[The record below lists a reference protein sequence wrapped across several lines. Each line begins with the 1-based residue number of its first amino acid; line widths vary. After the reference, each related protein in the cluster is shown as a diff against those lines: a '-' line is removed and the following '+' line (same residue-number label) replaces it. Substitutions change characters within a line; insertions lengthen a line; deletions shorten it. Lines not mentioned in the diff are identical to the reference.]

1 MIRYILK
8 QNGVSTSTSYK
19 KYYAK
24 PVIEQTMNL
33 QQLAK
38 HMADHNSGFSEA
50 MCLGVITAM
59 IRCIKAMILEGKNVK
74 IDDLAIFSC
83 GIKNTP
89 GGAESEDDFTVSKNI
104 RGVKLRVRATGE
116 LTASSLNLEAQLKK
130 ATAVVGAKT
139 TTSTTPSE

>member
-50 MCLGVITAM
+50 MCLGVITEM
-59 IRCIKAMILEGKNVK
+59 IRCIKEMILEGKNVK

>member
-59 IRCIKAMILEGKNVK
+59 IRCIKEMILEGKNVK

-130 ATAVVGAKT
+130 ATAVVGTKT
-139 TTSTTPSE
+139 TMSTTPSE

>member
-59 IRCIKAMILEGKNVK
+59 IRCIKEMILEGKNVK

-130 ATAVVGAKT
+130 ATAVVGTKT
-139 TTSTTPSE
+139 TASTTPSE